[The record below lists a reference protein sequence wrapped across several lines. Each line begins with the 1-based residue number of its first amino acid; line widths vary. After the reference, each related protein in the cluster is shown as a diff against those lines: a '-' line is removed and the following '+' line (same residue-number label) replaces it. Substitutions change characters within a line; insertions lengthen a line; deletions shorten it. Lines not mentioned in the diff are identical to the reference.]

1 MRLTPVKGLLAL
13 FMLWTGNS
21 QAANVTCRIPDS
33 KPAQINEYTFN
44 GFLSAGDELPV
55 GTMLYS
61 AKVSARYAV
70 ECTSPDNSAVGT
82 AFDIPNRYEFISIP
96 TRLVPGILDVD
107 GNNVYETNIPGIGVS
122 VTTVYGRPEA
132 GLPSLAMEVK
142 YPDKWQFI
150 DTATEYYIR
159 LIKTGPVSPGVVN
172 AINFPQVQIVYD
184 TPTAPADVN
193 ISGFPIRHTST
204 KFNGTIQIVESTCK
218 TEVTDMVVDLGS
230 YEVKDFKRADGYL
243 GTPWKDAILRL
254 KDCQLRGYYGSQ
266 SFFGPAANVPGE
278 ISQPD
283 PHFRNKIGISVRA
296 MSSVIAGYN
305 STMALTPS
313 PNNATGV
320 GIQVRRRSS
329 SDGSLLQVSL
339 DGKEVISVPPP
350 PIDTQSIEYHFIA
363 RYVAISDVITPG
375 KANGAVVYT
384 LNYY

>member
-1 MRLTPVKGLLAL
+1 MRITPVKGLLAL
-13 FMLWTGNS
+13 FMLWTGHS

-33 KPAQINEYTFN
+33 RPAQFNEYTFN
-44 GFLSAGDELPV
+44 GFISAGHELPV

-61 AKVSARYAV
+61 AKVSTDYV
-70 ECTSPDNSAVGT
+70 LECTSPDNSAVGT
-82 AFDIPNRYEFISIP
+82 AFDIPNSYEFISIP

-107 GNNVYETNIPGIGVS
+107 GNNVYETNVPGIGVS
-122 VTTVYGRPEA
+122 VTTVFGPP
-132 GLPSLAMEVK
+132 GVGIGSFPMEVK
-142 YPDKWQFI
+142 YLDKWVSNKNY
-150 DTATEYYIR
+150 TVYYIR

-172 AINFPQVQIVYD
+172 AINFPQVQRVFD

-193 ISGFPIRHTST
+193 FSGFPIRHSST

-218 TEVTDMVVDLGS
+218 PEITDMVVDLGS
-230 YEVKDFKRADGYL
+230 HEVKDFKRENGYF

-266 SFFGPAANVPGE
+266 SFFGPSAEVPGE

-283 PHFRNKIGISVRA
+283 PHFRNKIGLSVTA
-296 MSSVIAGYN
+296 MSSLIAGYN
-305 STMALTPS
+305 YTMALTPS

-320 GIQVRRRSS
+320 GIQVRLYDKNGFLS
-329 SDGSLLQVSL
+329 GIPL
-339 DGKEVISVPPP
+339 DGKEIISVPPP

>member
-13 FMLWTGNS
+13 FMLWTGYS

-33 KPAQINEYTFN
+33 KPAQFNEYTFN
-44 GFLSAGDELPV
+44 GFISAGDELPV

-61 AKVSARYAV
+61 AQVSARYAI

-82 AFDIPNRYEFISIP
+82 AFDIPNSYEFISIP

-107 GNNVYETNIPGIGVS
+107 GNNVYETNVPGIGVS
-122 VTTVYGRPEA
+122 VTTAYGPPGA
-132 GLPSLAMEVK
+132 GFKPLSAGVK
-142 YPDKWQFI
+142 YPDHWQI
-150 DTATEYYIR
+150 EENATVYYIR

-172 AINFPQVQIVYD
+172 AINFPQVQRVFD
-184 TPTAPADVN
+184 TPTIPADVN
-193 ISGFPIRHTST
+193 ISGFPIRHSST

-218 TEVTDMVVDLGS
+218 AEITDMVVDLGS
-230 YEVKDFKRADGYL
+230 YEVKDFKRQDGYL
-243 GTPWKDAILRL
+243 GTPWKDATIRM

-266 SFFGPAANVPGE
+266 SFFGPSADVPGE

-329 SDGSLLQVSL
+329 DGTLLNVSL
-339 DGKEVISVPPP
+339 DGKELISVPAP
-350 PIDTQSIEYHFIA
+350 PINTQSMDFLFIA

>member
-13 FMLWTGNS
+13 FMLWTGHS

-33 KPAQINEYTFN
+33 KPAQFNEYTFN
-44 GFLSAGDELPV
+44 GFISAGHELPV
-55 GTMLYS
+55 GTILYS
-61 AKVSARYAV
+61 AKVMARYAI

-82 AFDIPNRYEFISIP
+82 AFDIPNSYEFISIP

-107 GNNVYETNIPGIGVS
+107 GNNVYETNVPGVGVS
-122 VTTVYGRPEA
+122 VTTGYGPPGA
-132 GLPSLAMEVK
+132 GLAPLSTEVR
-142 YPDKWQFI
+142 YSDIWTVG
-150 DTATEYYIR
+150 DNATTYYIR

-172 AINFPQVQIVYD
+172 AINFPQLQRVYD

-193 ISGFPIRHTST
+193 FSGFPIRHSST

-218 TEVTDMVVDLGS
+218 AEVTDMVVDLGS
-230 YEVKDFKRADGYL
+230 YEVKDFKRADGNL
-243 GTPWKDAILRL
+243 GTPWKDATIRL
-254 KDCQLRGYYGSQ
+254 KNCQLGGYYGTT
-266 SFFGPAANVPGE
+266 GPSASEPGE
-278 ISQPD
+278 ISQPE
-283 PHFRNKIGISVRA
+283 PLSRNKIGISVTA
-296 MSSVIAGYN
+296 MSSVIAGYS

-320 GIQVRRRSS
+320 GIQVRRRKSE
-329 SDGSLLQVSL
+329 SDAFLLEVPL
-339 DGKEVISVPPP
+339 NGKEVIPLPAPPLN
-350 PIDTQSIEYHFIA
+350 TQSMDFFFIA